1 MKAYM
6 IKSKDKLFATN
17 AENLMEAED
26 KFVES
31 FPDFENEKIIVNEI
45 VTIDEVGDLVE
56 VF

>member
-1 MKAYM
+1 M

-45 VTIDEVGDLVE
+45 VTIDECGEEVE